1 MAKFEK
7 IIVDVQA
14 VSLSELIGITFPE
27 LFGISHLRKRS
38 STQESRSDQCARV
51 PDIAERIRPDN
62 SESITFIMQ
71 PISSVMNDKFIA

>member
-14 VSLSELIGITFPE
+14 VSLAELIGINFPE

-38 STQESRSDQCARV
+38 STQENRRTEALSAHMCQ
-51 PDIAERIRPDN
+51 
-62 SESITFIMQ
+62 
-71 PISSVMNDKFIA
+71 ISPKEFGQIIPKVSVEFPNQLF